1 MLKLSFLN
9 EHSVVLLFFFFA
21 TNFHEI
27 SDFGEC
33 IMGLLLL

>member
-9 EHSVVLLFFFFA
+9 EHSVVLHFFFA